1 LLRKARVEVIGTAPN
16 GMPVTPLDLARYRG
30 GGGWVALHLNE
41 DDGSAL
47 VEDGA
52 LDQSFVVCRRAAQD
66 FLGLMMDLSGS
77 HSDAYRESLAV
88 ALADI
93 AGVDT
98 GAPRSWSAT
107 FGDPGQTITAMV
119 LTVEEAKRHRPMV
132 EDYAQHRGVTYLAQA
147 ALE

>member
-1 LLRKARVEVIGTAPN
+1 
-16 GMPVTPLDLARYRG
+16 MPITLLDLAKYRG

-52 LDQSFVVCRRAAQD
+52 LDQSFAVCKRAAQD
-66 FLGLMMDLSGS
+66 FLGLMMDVSGG
-77 HSDAYRESLAV
+77 HSDAYRESLAAALVDV
-88 ALADI
+88 A
-93 AGVDT
+93 GMDT
-98 GAPRSWSAT
+98 GSPSSWSAT
-107 FGDPGQTITAMV
+107 FGEPGHSITAMV
-119 LTVEEAKRHRPMV
+119 LTVDEAKRHRPMV